1 MKCASNKKVFQT
13 AQMAEDALIEAHKQ
27 FEYSSGNGPVA
38 VYRCEDCGYYH
49 LTSKGPMNERL
60 SNLLKD
66 GKVNRDREANQ
77 WLDRI
82 KRKNS

>member
-13 AQMAEDALIEAHKQ
+13 AEIAEDALIEAHKQ
-27 FEYSSGNGPVA
+27 FEYSNGNGPVG

-49 LTSKGPMNERL
+49 LTSKGPTNERL
-60 SNLLKD
+60 VILLKD
-66 GKVNRDREANQ
+66 GKVNRHREANQ